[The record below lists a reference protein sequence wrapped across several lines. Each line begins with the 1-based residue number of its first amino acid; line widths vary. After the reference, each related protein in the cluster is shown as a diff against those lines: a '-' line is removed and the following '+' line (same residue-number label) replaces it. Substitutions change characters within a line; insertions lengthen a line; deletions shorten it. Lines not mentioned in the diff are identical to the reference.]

1 MRVSESPVSLPSHDP
16 WSSVQVGIVGKPNAG
31 KSTFF
36 SAATLTLVPIANYP
50 FTTIRPNHGISYL
63 RTKCVHEE
71 LGVEDN
77 PQNSR
82 CIDGERFIPIDIT
95 DLPGL
100 VPGASEGRGLGNQ
113 FLDELRKA
121 DALIHV
127 VDASGSTDSEGKLT
141 QPGAHNPVE
150 DVVFLETELR
160 MWMLRI
166 VSKDWEKT
174 ARKMEMAGEDPASLV
189 SDRLS
194 GLGVGKSQAESG
206 IKRAGLKG
214 KPSGWTQ
221 GDLIKLVDVIRKETK
236 PLLLAANKIDLPTS
250 IGNVNR
256 LKETGNLTI
265 PVSAEAE
272 LALRR
277 AAEKRLI
284 EYKPGDPG
292 FLLPN
297 TGSAS
302 AEQKAA
308 LEMIREKVL
317 KPIGSTGVQ
326 ACINSAFLNLL
337 NMIVVYPVEN
347 PEKFTDHAGNVLPDA
362 YLVPNGTTLKQLAL
376 KIHTEIGEQMLY
388 GINARNGMRLSDNYV
403 LKAQDVVSIVSA
415 AKRA

>member
-1 MRVSESPVSLPSHDP
+1 M
-16 WSSVQVGIVGKPNAG
+16 QVGIVGKPNAG

-50 FTTIRPNHGISYL
+50 FTTIKPNHGISYL
-63 RTKCVHEE
+63 RTKCVHTE

-77 PQNSR
+77 PRNSK
-82 CIDGERFIPIDIT
+82 CIDGERFIPIDII

-113 FLDELRKA
+113 FLDELRRA

-127 VDASGSTDSEGKLT
+127 VDGSGSTDSEGKLT
-141 QPGAHNPVE
+141 EAGAHNPVD
-150 DVVFLETELR
+150 DVVFLEMELK

-166 VSKDWEKT
+166 VGKDWEKT
-174 ARKMEMAGEDPASLV
+174 AKKTEMAGEDPASLV
-189 SDRLS
+189 SERLS
-194 GLGVGKSQAESG
+194 GLGVTKGQAENG
-206 IKRAGLKG
+206 IRKVGLKG
-214 KPSGWTQ
+214 KPSGWAREE
-221 GDLIKLVDVIRKETK
+221 LLKLVEIIRREAK

-250 IGNVNR
+250 IGNVSR
-256 LKETGNLTI
+256 LKQTGELTI

-284 EYKPGDPG
+284 EYKPGDPD
-292 FLLPN
+292 FLLP
-297 TGSAS
+297 SVS
-302 AEQKAA
+302 PVSPEQKAA

-347 PEKFTDHAGNVLPDA
+347 PEKFSDHAGNILPDA
-362 YLVPNGTTLKQLAL
+362 YLVPNGTTLKELAL

-388 GINARNGMRLSDNYV
+388 GVNARNGMRLSDNYV
-403 LKAQDVVSIVSA
+403 LKAQDIVSIVSA

>member
-1 MRVSESPVSLPSHDP
+1 M
-16 WSSVQVGIVGKPNAG
+16 QVGIVGKPNAG

-50 FTTIRPNHGISYL
+50 FTTIKPNHGISYL
-63 RTKCVHEE
+63 RTKCVHTE

-77 PQNSR
+77 PRNSK
-82 CIDGERFIPIDIT
+82 CIDGERFIPIDII

-141 QPGAHNPVE
+141 EAGAHNPVD
-150 DVVFLETELR
+150 DVVFLETELK

-166 VSKDWEKT
+166 VGKDWEKT
-174 ARKMEMAGEDPASLV
+174 AKKTEMAGEDSSSLV
-189 SDRLS
+189 AERLS
-194 GLGVGKSQAESG
+194 GLGVTEGQAENG
-206 IKRAGLKG
+206 IKKAGLRG
-214 KPSGWTQ
+214 KPSGWTRE
-221 GDLIKLVDVIRKETK
+221 DLLKLVEIIRREAK
-236 PLLLAANKIDLPTS
+236 PLLLAANKVDLPTS
-250 IGNVNR
+250 IGNVSR
-256 LKETGNLTI
+256 LNQTGELTI

-284 EYKPGDPG
+284 EYKPGDPD
-292 FLLPN
+292 FQVPSVN
-297 TGSAS
+297 AVST
-302 AEQKAA
+302 EQKAA

-326 ACINSAFLNLL
+326 ACINSAFLKLL

-347 PEKFTDHAGNVLPDA
+347 PEKFSDHAGNILPDA
-362 YLVPNGTTLKQLAL
+362 YLVPNGTTLKELAL

>member
-1 MRVSESPVSLPSHDP
+1 
-16 WSSVQVGIVGKPNAG
+16 VQVGIVGKPNAG

-36 SAATLTLVPIANYP
+36 SAATLMLVPIANYP
-50 FTTIRPNHGISYL
+50 FTTIKPNHGLSYL
-63 RTKCVHEE
+63 RTKCVCRD
-71 LGVEDN
+71 LGVEDK
-77 PQNSR
+77 PRNSR
-82 CIDGERFIPIDIT
+82 CVDGERFIPIDII

-113 FLDELRKA
+113 FLDELRRA

-141 QPGAHNPVE
+141 QAGAHNPVE
-150 DVVFLETELR
+150 DVSFLETELK

-166 VSKDWEKT
+166 AGKNWEKT
-174 ARKMEMAGEDPASLV
+174 AKKTEMAGEDPSSLV
-189 SDRLS
+189 SERLS
-194 GLGVGKSQAESG
+194 GLGVTKAQAENG
-206 IKRAGLKG
+206 IKKAGLRG
-214 KPSGWTQ
+214 KPSGWTRE
-221 GDLIKLVDVIRKETK
+221 DLLKLVEIIRREAK

-250 IGNVNR
+250 IANMGR
-256 LKETGNLTI
+256 LNQTGELTI

-284 EYKPGDPG
+284 AYKPGDPDFG
-292 FLLPN
+292 LPDARAV
-297 TGSAS
+297 SP
-302 AEQKAA
+302 EQKAA

-326 ACINSAFLNLL
+326 ACINSAFLDLL

-347 PEKFTDHAGNVLPDA
+347 PEKFSDHAGNVLPDA
-362 YLVPNGTTLKQLAL
+362 YLVPKGTTLKELAL